1 MQIFADSYEI
11 RNWLIC
17 DGRRPVTVRT
27 RREPVPSTYNLDNL
41 TKMIVWWWR
50 ISLGQSV
57 AAGDRVGVTIGPHR
71 LNWFDPKSGLNLRK
85 EET

>member
-1 MQIFADSYEI
+1 
-11 RNWLIC
+11 
-17 DGRRPVTVRT
+17 
-27 RREPVPSTYNLDNL
+27 
-41 TKMIVWWWR
+41 MIVWWWR